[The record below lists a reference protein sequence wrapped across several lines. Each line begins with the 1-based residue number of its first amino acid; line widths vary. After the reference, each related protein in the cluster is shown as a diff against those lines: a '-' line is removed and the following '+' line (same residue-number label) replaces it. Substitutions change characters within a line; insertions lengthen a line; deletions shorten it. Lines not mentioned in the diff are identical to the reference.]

1 MNRTASMNRIFRA
14 GAPAVAASLLLAG
27 CSGSNSGSGS
37 GSANISHPSAN
48 IQAAQF
54 TTDPAKGPLD
64 SITWSGDYRPPYSLD
79 PLKTADFPEETIL
92 SNVCEPLLRTGPDY
106 KLNPGIAASYK
117 QTDGTHLVFE
127 LDPRAHFSDGKPVT
141 ADDVVFSLKRNLDPS
156 QASNYAD
163 GYKYVSDISATGA
176 SEITITF
183 NQPNYIFLNEMG
195 DLGAAIVEK
204 AATLK
209 QGQNFGAPG
218 SPVVC
223 SGPYT
228 VDSFDGTNTLVL
240 KKDPNYWDPAHAAK
254 TAKITFKWY
263 QDPKALATA
272 LDTGDLSGGFDLPP
286 STIPTLQ
293 HSAGGKLWIGGEG
306 STTMNV
312 DLLISSLTGG
322 LADARTRQ
330 ALSLAIDR
338 AGIAKT
344 IYSGAAD
351 PLYSV
356 VGPGYWQ
363 TAPDAVKSVYQSAY
377 DKLKST
383 PDLTKAA
390 GLVNAAGAKGK
401 TVKIAYTADGSTFSQ
416 MAQVIQQA
424 GKAIGL
430 DLQIVGLPPQQ
441 YGNLFTDPKAR
452 ADYDGFLTL
461 NYLEFPE
468 PQAMFASYA
477 AKDGLQDFSGYTNPA
492 VEAALLKAQGE
503 ADPAARA
510 ADVVTAQDQISQD
523 LPWIPIVA
531 PRTLMFQN
539 KGVTGAPLTFSFMS
553 SAWAAGVGA
562 P

>member
-1 MNRTASMNRIFRA
+1 MNRITRA
-14 GAPAVAASLLLAG
+14 GVPALAATLLLAG
-27 CSGSNSGSGS
+27 CSSSTSGS

-48 IQAAQF
+48 IQTGQY

-92 SNVCEPLLRTGPDY
+92 GNVCEPLLRTGADY
-106 KLNPGIAASYK
+106 SLNPGLAASYK
-117 QTDGTHLVFE
+117 QPDGTHLVFE

-141 ADDVVFSLKRNLDPS
+141 AEDVVFSLKRNLDPN

-163 GYKYVSDISATGA
+163 AYKYVTDIA
-176 SEITITF
+176 STAPSEVTLTF
-183 NQPNYIFLNEMG
+183 SRPDYVFVH
-195 DLGAAIVEK
+195 DLGTLGGAIVEK
-204 AATLK
+204 AATLA
-209 QGQNFGAPG
+209 QGQNFGSPG
-218 SPVVC
+218 SPIIC

-228 VDSFDGTNTLVL
+228 VGSFDGTNALVL
-240 KKDPNYWDPAHAAK
+240 KKDPNYWDPSHAAK
-254 TAKITFKWY
+254 TAEITFKWY
-263 QDPKALATA
+263 SDPKAFTTA

-286 STIPTLQ
+286 SAIPTLQ
-293 HSAGGKLWIGGEG
+293 RSSGGKLWIGGEG

-312 DLLISSLTGG
+312 DLLISKLDGG
-322 LADARTRQ
+322 LSDPRTRQ

-356 VGPGYWQ
+356 VGPGFWS

-377 DKLKST
+377 DKLKTT
-383 PDLTKAA
+383 PDLTRAA
-390 GLVNAAGAKGK
+390 DLVKQAGAQGK
-401 TVKIAYTADGSTFSQ
+401 TVKIAYTADGGPFAQ
-416 MAQVIQQA
+416 MAQVLQQT

-430 DLQIVGLPPQQ
+430 NLQIVGLPPQQ
-441 YGNLFTDPKAR
+441 YGDLFTDPKAR
-452 ADYDGFLTL
+452 AAYDGFLTL

-477 AKDGLQDFSGYTNPA
+477 SKDGLQDFSGYTNPG
-492 VEAALLKAQGE
+492 VEAALVKAQGE
-503 ADPAARA
+503 ADPVARA
-510 ADVVTAQDQISQD
+510 QDVVTAQNQVAQD

-531 PRTLMFQN
+531 PRTVMFQN
-539 KGVTGAPLTFSFMS
+539 KGVTGAPLTFSYMD
-553 SAWAAGVGA
+553 SAWAAAVGA